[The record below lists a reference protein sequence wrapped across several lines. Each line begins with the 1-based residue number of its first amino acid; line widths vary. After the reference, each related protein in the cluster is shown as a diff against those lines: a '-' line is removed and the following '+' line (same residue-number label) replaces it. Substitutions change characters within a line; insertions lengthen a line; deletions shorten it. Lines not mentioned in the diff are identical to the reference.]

1 MCLNLIQQISI
12 LYVNTD
18 RIDMTPRQKCY
29 KMLLVGGVIASATLI
44 GVGAGM
50 GLPVVIIMGVVV
62 LTALAGAVI
71 LYRR

>member
-1 MCLNLIQQISI
+1 
-12 LYVNTD
+12 
-18 RIDMTPRQKCY
+18 MTPRQKCY